1 MAGKTSRSTSI
12 PRIAARTDSV
22 LSERDGRMWMRD
34 PTRIGRFTAPADRD
48 IVVFLLGARINTSTA
63 VRSWVR

>member
-1 MAGKTSRSTSI
+1 
-12 PRIAARTDSV
+12 
-22 LSERDGRMWMRD
+22 MRD